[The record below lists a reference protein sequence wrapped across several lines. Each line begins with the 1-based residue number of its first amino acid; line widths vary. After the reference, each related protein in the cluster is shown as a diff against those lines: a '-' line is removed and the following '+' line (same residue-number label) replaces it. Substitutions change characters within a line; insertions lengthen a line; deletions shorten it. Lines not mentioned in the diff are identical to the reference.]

1 MSEELKKIRR
11 EIASTRMKLHSDTL
25 TDDERLELNKKEE
38 LLQIE
43 LKQSRLNQFFDRMEE
58 RNNEKHKRR

>member
-1 MSEELKKIRR
+1 MSEELRRIKR
-11 EIASTRMKLHSDTL
+11 EIASTRMKLH
-25 TDDERLELNKKEE
+25 DDAITEEERIELNKKEE

-43 LKQSRLNQFFDRMEE
+43 LKESRINQLFDRMEE

>member
-1 MSEELKKIRR
+1 MNEELKRIKK
-11 EIASTRMKLHSDTL
+11 EIASTRMQLHSDTL
-25 TDDERLELNKKEE
+25 TDDERSNLHKKEE

-58 RNNEKHKRR
+58 RNNDKHKRR